1 MKKEIDVII
10 CTNKNLLV
18 LKRIINQVFD
28 QKGNFKIKI
37 IIIHQSYST
46 TLSPNFLKNKNI
58 VYENVKLQ
66 NLSAAKNFGLKISKS
81 KLVCFLDDDVSIEKN
96 YILESLKII
105 KRKKCDLLFSK
116 INQSNSSIPLSKNM
130 GNVDLNINFF
140 NTSCCLSSSMWINLK
155 NSKKFF
161 FDENLGLGAKYG
173 SGEETDY
180 IFKFLKM
187 KKKIYYS
194 SKVLIYHPREF
205 SEFKNLN
212 EISKKFI
219 SYGMGQGAILRKIY
233 NHQKMMSY
241 YLFSISLIKSFVAIV
256 INIIKFKKEN
266 ILKYRSLLKG
276 KILGFIKYRGN

>member
-18 LKRIINQVFD
+18 LKKIVNQIFD
-28 QKGNFKIKI
+28 QKGNLKIKI
-37 IIIHQSYST
+37 IIVHQSYST

-58 VYENVKLQ
+58 ICKNVKLQ
-66 NLSAAKNFGLKISKS
+66 NLSAAKNYGLKISKS

-105 KRKKCDLLFSK
+105 KKKKCDLLFSK
-116 INQSNSSIPLSKNM
+116 INQRNSSVPLSKNM
-130 GNVDLNINFF
+130 GSIDLNINFF
-140 NTSCCLSSSMWINLK
+140 NTGCCLSSSMWINLK
-155 NSKKFF
+155 NSKTFF

-180 IFKFLKM
+180 IFKYLKM
-187 KKKIYYS
+187 RKKIYYS
-194 SKVLIYHPREF
+194 SKALIYHPKEF

-219 SYGMGQGAILRKIY
+219 SYGMGQGAIFRKIY
-233 NHQKMMSY
+233 NYQKIISC
-241 YLFSISLIKSFVAIV
+241 YLFSISLIKSLVAIV
-256 INIIKFKKEN
+256 IYIIKFKKEN
-266 ILKYRSLLKG
+266 ILKYTFLLKG
-276 KILGFIKYRGN
+276 KILGFIKYREN